1 MPHIVLI
8 ASFAAAAGAAIG
20 PNEDVLPEYPL
31 RAEIEFTPNNIYFGD
46 LVFVTVVLKNGG
58 DKTIIV
64 QRDLPLEGLTFEL
77 LPDEVAWALRQE
89 SASPASNELASL
101 LAKYSAV
108 YAWCTACEMDVE
120 ETGFYLCGYTIEVG
134 CSLRPGE
141 SREILFRPVWVPL
154 PERDSTLVSRQFK
167 QCIDSVNRVC
177 QYGWNAS
184 LSLSHIFQCPLG
196 EPPVDEKGRPNRVAL
211 EGIMP
216 MSLGEHGYAFPQFR
230 NLHAGMIV
238 IHSRPDEELALLR
251 EWFLEIPE
259 TIHPERWYLCG
270 VFVHPFYARG
280 SPYDLT
286 AEMRQNGELRRGA
299 MLRERSDEYEMF
311 FQKMKTRSSEI
322 EERIARTKELER
334 RLLHPISKK
343 LPPEARGPDSTLSP
357 MMKEFIVLRGHLVEV
372 RYAKCE
378 ADRLKA
384 FDAMLQWIATTGHR
398 ELWKKYLDKVVLNP
412 RSHPDVLPPESFD
425 KFRARCNEQDE

>member
-184 LSLSHIFQCPLG
+184 LSLSHIFQCPLENLRLTKRG
-196 EPPVDEKGRPNRVAL
+196 VQIAL
-211 EGIMP
+211 RWRESCRCRLVSTVMR
-216 MSLGEHGYAFPQFR
+216 SLNSA
-230 NLHAGMIV
+230 I
-238 IHSRPDEELALLR
+238 
-251 EWFLEIPE
+251 
-259 TIHPERWYLCG
+259 C
-270 VFVHPFYARG
+270 
-280 SPYDLT
+280 
-286 AEMRQNGELRRGA
+286 
-299 MLRERSDEYEMF
+299 
-311 FQKMKTRSSEI
+311 
-322 EERIARTKELER
+322 
-334 RLLHPISKK
+334 
-343 LPPEARGPDSTLSP
+343 TL
-357 MMKEFIVLRGHLVEV
+357 G
-372 RYAKCE
+372 
-378 ADRLKA
+378 
-384 FDAMLQWIATTGHR
+384 
-398 ELWKKYLDKVVLNP
+398 
-412 RSHPDVLPPESFD
+412 
-425 KFRARCNEQDE
+425 